1 MTDDANR
8 KSCVKD
14 EGDGPMTKARKITI
28 NPVSRLE
35 GHGKVTIHL
44 DADGEVSDARFHVT
58 QFRGFERFCEG
69 RPFEEM
75 PVITQR
81 ICGICPVSHQLAS
94 AKACDAILGV
104 DIPET
109 AKLLR
114 ELEHMGQFIQS
125 HALHFFHLA
134 SPDLL
139 LGWDADPAKRNVV
152 GVIDDFPELAVK
164 GIRLRKFGQ
173 EIIKALGGKKIHPSF
188 AVPGGVNS
196 ALPKEDRDN
205 LLKGFQEAY
214 ETCRTAIDLIKGW
227 SQENLEEVKKF
238 ANFASNYAGLMDDEG
253 CPDLYEGNL
262 RIVSPD
268 KEIVAEFDPAEYLS
282 FIGEHVESWSYLKF
296 PFFKPQGYPDGCYRV
311 GPLGRLNAADRMRTP
326 RADEEFQAY
335 REMSGDGLSGCTLFY
350 HYTRLI
356 ELLGCLERAEE
367 ILTGDAV
374 CGHDIRI
381 TADPANEEGV
391 GVIEAPRGT
400 LIHHYFVDKYGAIQ
414 RTNLIVATGHNNIA
428 MNRSIRLVAQEF
440 IHDGEVRE
448 GILNRV
454 EGAIRCYDPC
464 LSCSTHALGQMALQ
478 IEIYG
483 PDGVIL
489 SEFQRD

>member
-1 MTDDANR
+1 M
-8 KSCVKD
+8 S
-14 EGDGPMTKARKITI
+14 KAQKITI

-109 AKLLR
+109 AKRLR

-152 GVIDDFPELAVK
+152 GVIKEFPDLAVK
-164 GIRLRKFGQ
+164 GIRLRRFGQ
-173 EIIKALGGKKIHPSF
+173 EIIKALGGKKIHPAF
-188 AVPGGVNS
+188 AVPGGVNTPLS
-196 ALPKEDRDN
+196 KQNRDQ
-205 LLKGFQEAY
+205 LMGGFQEAY
-214 ETCRTAIDLIKGW
+214 ETCGAAIGLLKGW
-227 SQENLEEVKKF
+227 MAQHLEEVKGF
-238 ANFASNYAGLMDDEG
+238 ANFASNYAGLVDNEG
-253 CPDLYEGNL
+253 SPNMYEGRF
-262 RIVSPD
+262 RIVSQD
-268 KEIVAEFDPAEYLS
+268 RETVAEFDPTQYLS
-282 FIGEHVESWSYLKF
+282 FIGEHVEPWSYLKF
-296 PFFKPQGYPDGCYRV
+296 PFFKPQGYPDGGYRV
-311 GPLGRLNAADRMRTP
+311 GPLGRLNTADRMGTP
-326 RADEEFQAY
+326 RADDEFQAY
-335 REMSGDGLSGCTLFY
+335 REMSQNGLRGCTLLY

-356 ELLGCLERAEE
+356 ELLACLERAEE
-367 ILTGDAV
+367 ILTGDVV
-374 CGHDIRI
+374 CGHDIRT
-381 TADPANEEGV
+381 TADPANEEGI

-400 LIHHYFVDKYGAIQ
+400 LIHHYVVDEYGAIQ

-428 MNRSIRLVAQEF
+428 MNRSIRLVAQEY

-464 LSCSTHALGQMALQ
+464 LSCSTHALGQMALKV
-478 IEIYG
+478 EVYG
-483 PDGVIL
+483 PDGKVL
-489 SEFQRD
+489 CRFQRD